1 MPENN
6 FDSRYAVQVPKIE
19 NKAKNLS
26 REQLENMS
34 LEELERY
41 SNLIQEII
49 EERKNGHNIKKQ
61 DGEEYNE

>member
-1 MPENN
+1 
-6 FDSRYAVQVPKIE
+6 
-19 NKAKNLS
+19 
-26 REQLENMS
+26 MS